1 MIRRLCV
8 RVADYTEMTEFDL
21 MQVTVVTKL
30 ILNKFIDKE
39 GLRVRFNVSV
49 IVKGGGEGEWH
60 DWQLASKFQEKYFQ
74 MPLCSG

>member
-30 ILNKFIDKE
+30 ILNNFIDKE

-49 IVKGGGEGEWH
+49 IVKGGGEGEWY

>member
-8 RVADYTEMTEFDL
+8 RVADYTEMTEVDL

-39 GLRVRFNVSV
+39 GLRVS
-49 IVKGGGEGEWH
+49 
-60 DWQLASKFQEKYFQ
+60 L
-74 MPLCSG
+74 M

>member
-1 MIRRLCV
+1 M
-8 RVADYTEMTEFDL
+8 RVADYTEMTEVDL

-60 DWQLASKFQEKYFQ
+60 DWQLASKFQEKYFR